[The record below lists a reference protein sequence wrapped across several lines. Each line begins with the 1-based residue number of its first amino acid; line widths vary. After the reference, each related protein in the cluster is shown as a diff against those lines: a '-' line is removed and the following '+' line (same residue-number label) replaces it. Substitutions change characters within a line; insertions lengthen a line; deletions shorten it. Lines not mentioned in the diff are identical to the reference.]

1 MEAYG
6 LLVIVIGVC
15 LILLQIFFEIHLR
28 TDDKYIA
35 KKSSENI
42 QKELEEKKE
51 KGELNL
57 FYSIDLNSRKFI
69 IRRFLFKIGVLLICI
84 GIICIVMIYKVIY

>member
-1 MEAYG
+1 METYS
-6 LLVIVIGVC
+6 LLVIVIGIC

-51 KGELNL
+51 KG
-57 FYSIDLNSRKFI
+57 
-69 IRRFLFKIGVLLICI
+69 
-84 GIICIVMIYKVIY
+84 